1 MNRDARRLQNI
12 KEASIASGDTKGVAS
27 HAPSNQSMKEGEQV
41 FAQEGNKPLALYK
54 KSKGTLWKVG
64 LSNDGNQHF
73 DKNIHVNKDINYD
86 GYLRNIRYPAF
97 KAYITPESGDAQE
110 IVTGTRVNVTF
121 GSKEYDLG
129 GNYDTSAYK
138 FTAPVAG
145 IYHFNAKVLWDNNTS
160 AGGDWDA
167 GDRHD
172 IYLVKNDSSANPT
185 ANAREA
191 SELRIVGGDIDDT
204 LMMNSISGDLKLDAG
219 DFITVAVYQNTGDTQ
234 YTYDVND
241 AMWSSWSGHLIT
253 AI

>member
-12 KEASIASGDTKGVAS
+12 KEASVASGDTKGVAS

-54 KSKGTLWKVG
+54 KNKGTLWKVG
-64 LSNDGNQHF
+64 LSNDGNQYF
-73 DKNIHVNKDINYD
+73 DKNINIHKDINYN

-97 KAYITPESGDAQE
+97 KAYISTVGDAQS
-110 IVTGTRVNVTF
+110 IATGTRVNVQF
-121 GSKEYDLG
+121 DSEEYDLG
-129 GNYDTSAYK
+129 GNYDISAYK
-138 FTAPVAG
+138 FTAPTAG

-172 IYLVKNDSSANPT
+172 IYLIKNDSSTNPSANS
-185 ANAREA
+185 REA
-191 SELRIVGGDIDDT
+191 SELRVVSGDIDST
-204 LMMNSISGDLKLDAG
+204 LMMNSISGEVKLSAG
-219 DFITVAVYQNTGDTQ
+219 DFITVAIFQNTGDTQ
-234 YTYDVND
+234 YTYDPND
-241 AMWSSWSGHLIT
+241 GMWSSWSGHLIT